1 MHVKLKGQE
10 FLIQTLNDWYISI
23 RSRDVSKKKKLK
35 QQSDEYVDYYKQEQN
50 LYFYYSLYKLR
61 LIF

>member
-23 RSRDVSKKKKLK
+23 RSRDVSSAKKLK
-35 QQSDEYVDYYKQEQN
+35 QQSDEYVDYYKQERKIYTFIT
-50 LYFYYSLYKLR
+50 LYISYV
-61 LIF
+61 

>member
-23 RSRDVSKKKKLK
+23 RSRDVSSAKNSSNK
-35 QQSDEYVDYYKQEQN
+35 VTN
-50 LYFYYSLYKLR
+50 M
-61 LIF
+61 